1 MTAYGFAWD
10 GELTAVRYDRETNA
24 WFLIGVH
31 STVLGP
37 AAGGTRAMEYD
48 SLDAAATDATKLAT
62 AMTLKMAVAGLPMGG
77 GKSVIALPRPPK
89 EISPETW
96 SRLLGIH
103 AENLNKL
110 AGAYWTGPDVNT
122 SSDDMDVLGE
132 TTKFVFGR
140 STEKG
145 GSGSSADNTAV
156 GVYHSLR
163 ATAEAAGLGSSLE
176 GRTVLVQGLGA
187 VGDRLAELIRD
198 DGGVLL
204 VSDVDP
210 SRVAR
215 WQDLG
220 GTVVA
225 TDAVT
230 STPCDLFAPCATGG
244 IIDEGVAARIP
255 CAAIAGAA
263 NNPLTGPLVADVLAE
278 RGVLYAP
285 DFVTNGG
292 GAIHLVGYEVLG
304 WPTETV
310 DERIRGIGDTLREVF
325 GVAQM
330 RSISTE
336 QAARDLARRRIEGD
350 SRGRA

>member
-10 GELTAVRYDRETNA
+10 GELTTVRYDRETNA

-48 SLDAAATDATKLAT
+48 SLDAAATDVTKLAT

-77 GKSVIALPRPPK
+77 GKSVIALPRPRK
-89 EISPETW
+89 EISPQTW
-96 SRLLGIH
+96 SRLLRIH
-103 AENLNKL
+103 AENINKL
-110 AGAYWTGPDVNT
+110 GGAYWTGPDVNT

-132 TTKFVFGR
+132 TTKHVFGR
-140 STEKG
+140 SPEKG

-163 ATAEAAGLGSSLE
+163 ATAEAAGMGPSLQ

-187 VGDRLAELIRD
+187 VGNRLAELARD
-198 DGGVLL
+198 DGAVLL
-204 VSDVDP
+204 VSDVD
-210 SRVAR
+210 SARVAA
-215 WQDLG
+215 WQESG
-220 GTVVA
+220 ATVVP
-225 TDAVT
+225 TGSVT
-230 STPCDLFAPCATGG
+230 ATPCDLFAPCATGG
-244 IIDEGVAARIP
+244 IIDEEIAERIP

-263 NNPLTGPLVADVLAE
+263 NNPLTGPQVADVLAE
-278 RGVLYAP
+278 RGISYAP
-285 DFVTNGG
+285 DFVSNGG

-310 DERIRGIGDTLREVF
+310 DEHIRGIGDTLREVF
-325 GVAQM
+325 HQAQQ
-330 RSISTE
+330 RGISTE
-336 QAARDLARRRIEGD
+336 QAARDLARRRIEG
-350 SRGRA
+350 ALA